1 MQSRSHVLLQGARI
15 PRASLNASV
24 GCGCASYK
32 LPRRCYAT
40 QRPQR
45 PAPKKI
51 AVLGGGITGLT
62 TAYYLSKSLPNAT
75 ITIYEASGRFGGWLQ
90 SKRVKVPDGG
100 GFVTFEQ
107 GPRTLRKGLWGIF
120 TLELL
125 LELGL
130 QGDIRGA
137 TKDSVAAKNRYFYD
151 QDHIVRLPSSIKD
164 ALFSGERVI
173 YTAIREVLFE
183 WCWKKPEFGHGD
195 ESITDFLARR
205 GLKQTGDDLASAFLH
220 GVYAGNIDELSAK
233 STPPFD
239 RLSHLEH
246 ANGSITNG
254 LLAKQKDFVT
264 VPTRLQKM
272 SNHRLPLDIF
282 SKNPNLLVWWV
293 NTSVFALK
301 DGLGSLANVLEKKL
315 IQNRTSSILK
325 TYDLVISALPA
336 KTTGEIALAGL
347 RSGTG
352 SASLA
357 KNRQAM
363 KEAFNVPTVTV
374 MVVNLFYKQPGLVP
388 HQGFGYLIPKTVPGE
403 QNPERALGVIF
414 DSDIIP
420 GMDSAGGTKL
430 TVMLGGHWWNGW
442 PESSL
447 PDEEEAVL
455 AAKSLLARHLKI
467 EAEPVLTN
475 VALQK
480 DCIPQYNV
488 GHQQKLYAAHEAL
501 KEVYEGRVRV
511 VGNSYY
517 GVGVHDCVVAAR
529 QMAENV
535 MEEVAEGVLHSGR
548 TGLEASA
555 DEHLSGWTHYRVHPT
570 VLKLM

>member
-1 MQSRSHVLLQGARI
+1 
-15 PRASLNASV
+15 
-24 GCGCASYK
+24 
-32 LPRRCYAT
+32 
-40 QRPQR
+40 
-45 PAPKKI
+45 KKI

-90 SKRVKVPDGG
+90 SKRMQVSGRG

-130 QGDIRGA
+130 RGDIVSA
-137 TKDSVAAKNRYFYD
+137 SKHSVAAKNRYFYD

-164 ALFSGERVI
+164 ALFSRERVI
-173 YTAIREVLFE
+173 YTAIKEVLFE
-183 WCWKKPEFGHGD
+183 WRRKKPDLGHGD

-239 RLSHLEH
+239 RLSQLEFM
-246 ANGSITNG
+246 NGSITKG
-254 LLAKQKDFVT
+254 LLVKPKDNVI
-264 VPTRLQKM
+264 VPTRLQKLT
-272 SNHRLPLDIF
+272 NHRLPLDIF
-282 SKNPNLLVWWV
+282 KDPNLSHWWM
-293 NTSVFALK
+293 NISMFALK
-301 DGLGSLANVLEKKL
+301 DGLGSLANALEKKL
-315 IQNRTSSILK
+315 DQNRVGFIREGVTKLERSSDGITVHTRKKTSSILK
-325 TYDLVISALPA
+325 THDLVISALPA

-347 RSGTG
+347 GSGTG

-363 KEAFNVPTVTV
+363 KEALNVPTVTV

-420 GMDSAGGTKL
+420 GMDSARGTKL

-480 DCIPQYNV
+480 DSIPQYNV
-488 GHQQKLYAAHEAL
+488 GHLKKLHSAHGAL

-535 MEEVAEGVLHSGR
+535 VE
-548 TGLEASA
+548 
-555 DEHLSGWTHYRVHPT
+555 
-570 VLKLM
+570 